1 MCVHT
6 NTHHIRGE
14 TTIPT
19 HVRLESHTHTQR
31 AVTSMV
37 LIPSYIQSPTPSH
50 IRLESCTHT
59 HIHTTCSYLNGSVF
73 FLYPVLSSW
82 QAHAQIRLAVTSMAL
97 FLSYIQSSPADRHTH
112 RHDSQLPQWL
122 SFLLI
127 SNPLQL
133 KQFPVCFLVSL
144 IPPWRYAKLFMTL
157 HPSFWGKKKFHR
169 SLPD

>member
-37 LIPSYIQSPTPSH
+37 LIPSYIQSPTPTH

-122 SFLLI
+122 CFLLI
-127 SNPLQL
+127 SNPLQRTGTRTDTTRSYL
-133 KQFPVCFLVSL
+133 NGSVSFLYPILSSWNSSQFAS
-144 IPPWRYAKLFMTL
+144 
-157 HPSFWGKKKFHR
+157 
-169 SLPD
+169 